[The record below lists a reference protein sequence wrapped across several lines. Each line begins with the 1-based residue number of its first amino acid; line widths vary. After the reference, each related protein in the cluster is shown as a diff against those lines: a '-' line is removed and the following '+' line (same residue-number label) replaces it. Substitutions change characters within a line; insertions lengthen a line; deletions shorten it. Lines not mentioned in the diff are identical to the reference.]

1 MMSCQL
7 EVCFLSEF
15 WILITELHFEF
26 RFALFWSTVEYHL
39 FQFFLHYEYVW
50 RMCRVKFLK
59 LNQPDRII
67 KYKIAYKQWD
77 ASVLTNYQTDKMPLS
92 ALKVWTSVEWFIWLV
107 FSSARFMN
115 NWVETFTTQF
125 ILLLWVLIMRSANKA
140 ESIASNKKT
149 ALKYLLNNLDL
160 NW

>member
-1 MMSCQL
+1 MNLDLHRS
-7 EVCFLSEF
+7 EVLLLYIIFF
-15 WILITELHFEF
+15 N
-26 RFALFWSTVEYHL
+26 
-39 FQFFLHYEYVW
+39 FFLHYEYVW

-67 KYKIAYKQWD
+67 KYKIAYKQWN
-77 ASVLTNYQTDKMPLS
+77 ASVLKIIKLTRFYMPLS
-92 ALKVWTSVEWFIWLV
+92 ALKVWTSLARVFIC
-107 FSSARFMN
+107 SFMN

-125 ILLLWVLIMRSANKA
+125 IVLLWVLIMRSANKA

-149 ALKYLLNNLDL
+149 VLKYLLNNLDL

>member
-1 MMSCQL
+1 MNL
-7 EVCFLSEF
+7 D
-15 WILITELHFEF
+15 LHFSEVLLSNIIF
-26 RFALFWSTVEYHL
+26 FN
-39 FQFFLHYEYVW
+39 FFLHYEYVW

-59 LNQPDRII
+59 LNRLDRII
-67 KYKIAYKQWD
+67 KYKIAYKQWN
-77 ASVLTNYQTDKMPLS
+77 ASVLKIIKLTRFYMPLS

-125 ILLLWVLIMRSANKA
+125 IVLLWVLIMRSANKA